1 MSSRLLNF
9 IRVKSTIP
17 YPKMIATQFTI
28 QSQAASPRSAQYVI
42 EPLPQG
48 FGHTLGNSLR
58 RVLFTSIPGA
68 AITTASIPGANHQFA
83 TLPGVQEDVVQLVL
97 NLKLV
102 RLTYTGS
109 EPVRITISAKGPGT
123 VTAGDFQ
130 TPPSVTIANPELVLA
145 HLSDK
150 SAKLELEATVETGLG
165 YSPAEDRQV
174 TTIGMIPLDA
184 SFTPVTIVNFSVEAT
199 RVGRVTNFDKLIL
212 DITTDG
218 TISPSQALKQASLTL
233 VDYFTV
239 LSNPDS
245 VIPPP
250 GPFSDSKQPS
260 SSPALSIEE
269 LDLPTRIANA
279 LQKAGLETVSQLLA
293 TPRSE
298 LAKVKNLGSKS
309 VKIID
314 LALKDK
320 GFELI

>member
-150 SAKLELEATVETGLG
+150 SAKVETGLG
-165 YSPAEDRQV
+165 SSPAEDRQV

-212 DITTDG
+212 DITT
-218 TISPSQALKQASLTL
+218 
-233 VDYFTV
+233 
-239 LSNPDS
+239 
-245 VIPPP
+245 
-250 GPFSDSKQPS
+250 
-260 SSPALSIEE
+260 
-269 LDLPTRIANA
+269 
-279 LQKAGLETVSQLLA
+279 
-293 TPRSE
+293 
-298 LAKVKNLGSKS
+298 
-309 VKIID
+309 
-314 LALKDK
+314 
-320 GFELI
+320 